1 MATVAPRAKQ
11 AERSPK
17 RRVKAPKVEVL
28 EPADA
33 AKAAHLRYVSDQGP
47 GIRRK
52 PAGNTFAY
60 FDDDGN
66 KVSDP
71 DTLARIKSLVIP
83 PAWTDVWIS
92 PITYG
97 HLQATGR
104 DVKGR
109 KQYRY
114 HPRWRQVRDETKYT
128 RMISFGHVLPQIRER
143 VVADMSQ
150 TGLPRSKVLATIVR
164 LLETTLIRV
173 GNEEYA
179 RSNDSYG
186 LTTMR
191 DKHVDVS
198 GTKVSFQFRGKSG
211 KFHSIDVKDSRMATI
226 VRRCRDLPGY
236 DLFQYID
243 EEGKKQDVRSE
254 DVNGYLREITG
265 EEFTAKDFRTWAG
278 TVLAAMALQEF
289 EEFDSNT
296 QAKKNIL
303 RAIETVSERLGNTP
317 AICRKCYVHPAV
329 IDAYLSGTM
338 LDTLKQRA
346 EQEMVESLASLR
358 PEEAAVLALLQQRL
372 AEEVSSS
379 NGKA

>member
-1 MATVAPRAKQ
+1 MANVARRAKQ

-191 DKHVDVS
+191 DKHVHVS

-243 EEGKKQDVRSE
+243 EEGKQQDVRSE

-289 EEFDSNT
+289 EAFDSNT

-329 IDAYLSGTM
+329 IDSYLSGTM

-372 AEEVSSS
+372 AEEVSLS